1 MSDNAG
7 VTKSLLLATSMA
19 VVGSTFQF
27 GYNTGV
33 INAPQKTIEQFFNLT
48 YITRCNLNK
57 RRMIITKNRTDR
69 MVSLSRNM
77 IILCHINSAY
87 GYPIATSTLNLLWGF
102 TVAVTA
108 VGGMI
113 GSLCAG
119 FAADR
124 YGLKKPMLYNNFT
137 AILAALLMGFSKLA
151 GSFEMLII
159 GRFII
164 GINSGINM
172 GIAPMY
178 LTEIAP
184 VKYRGVFGTLG
195 QLGVVTSMLLSQVLG
210 LRWLLGTS
218 TLWPLLL
225 ALTGVF
231 AVYQLAVIPFCP
243 ESPRFLLVKMNKE
256 DEAREALQWLRGSHY
271 NSKEE
276 MNQMS
281 SEHEAGKDEQKTTIK
296 ELFTV
301 SHLRQPLIIAI
312 VMQLSQQLSGINA
325 VFYYSTQLFL
335 AAGIP
340 QEGLTTVG
348 VGIVNVIMTIVSLSL
363 IEHAGRRILHLIGL
377 GGMCVC
383 SILLVVLLNLQRTV
397 VISWLTLV
405 PILLFVAFFQTGPG
419 SIPWFITAELFNQ
432 SARPAAVSIAG
443 LVNWLGNF
451 TIGLA
456 YPSINAEIGGYTFII
471 FAVLLAI
478 FWIFT
483 YFRVPE
489 TKGKNINEIT
499 ALFQPDRG

>member
-1 MSDNAG
+1 MADEAG
-7 VTKSLLLATSMA
+7 VTKTLVLATSMA

-33 INAPQKTIEQFFNLT
+33 INAPQKTIEQFYNVTFLNR
-48 YITRCNLNK
+48 YGHPIT
-57 RRMIITKNRTDR
+57 
-69 MVSLSRNM
+69 
-77 IILCHINSAY
+77 A
-87 GYPIATSTLNLLWGF
+87 STLNLLWGF

-119 FAADR
+119 VAAER
-124 YGLKKPMLYNNFT
+124 YGLKKSMLYNNIT
-137 AILAALLMGFSKLA
+137 AILGAALMGFSELA

-195 QLGVVTSMLLSQVLG
+195 QFGVVTSMLLSQVLG
-210 LRWLLGTS
+210 LRWLLGTP

-231 AVYQLAVIPFCP
+231 AIFQLAVIPFCP
-243 ESPRFLLVKMNKE
+243 DSPRFLLVKMNKE
-256 DEAREALQWLRGSHY
+256 EEAREALQWLRGNHY
-271 NSKEE
+271 DVKEE
-276 MNQMS
+276 MNNMRI
-281 SEHEAGKDEQKTTIK
+281 EHQANSTERKTTII

-301 SHLRQPLIIAI
+301 SYLRKPLIIAI

-325 VFYYSTQLFL
+325 VFYYSTQLFI

-340 QEGLTTVG
+340 EEYTGLTTVG
-348 VGIVNVIMTIVSLSL
+348 VGVVNVVMTIVSLLL

-383 SILLVVLLNLQRTV
+383 SVILVVLLNLHRTT

-432 SARPAAVSIAG
+432 SSRPAAVSIAG

-489 TKGKNINEIT
+489 TKGRSINEIT
-499 ALFQPDRG
+499 ALFQPEGEYLGGKPVKTYQKMGCSESS

>member
-48 YITRCNLNK
+48 YITRVETISRQQKNL
-57 RRMIITKNRTDR
+57 MSHAFQHASSPTP
-69 MVSLSRNM
+69 L
-77 IILCHINSAY
+77 
-87 GYPIATSTLNLLWGF
+87 
-102 TVAVTA
+102 VTA

-340 QEGLTTVG
+340 QEYTGLTTVG

-489 TKGKNINEIT
+489 TKGK
-499 ALFQPDRG
+499 

>member
-1 MSDNAG
+1 LSTMSDNAG

-48 YITRCNLNK
+48 YITR
-57 RRMIITKNRTDR
+57 
-69 MVSLSRNM
+69 
-77 IILCHINSAY
+77 Y

-383 SILLVVLLNLQRTV
+383 SILLEISLFLIGCVGNAPFALKSSPVKTAVCVNVL

-499 ALFQPDRG
+499 ALF

>member
-1 MSDNAG
+1 STMSDNAG

-48 YITRCNLNK
+48 YITR
-57 RRMIITKNRTDR
+57 
-69 MVSLSRNM
+69 
-77 IILCHINSAY
+77 Y

-340 QEGLTTVG
+340 QEYTGLTTVG

-383 SILLVVLLNLQRTV
+383 SILLVVNIEIFKFLLTTDMKV

-499 ALFQPDRG
+499 ALFQPDRGGYLGGK

>member
-1 MSDNAG
+1 MADEAG
-7 VTKSLLLATSMA
+7 VTKTLVLATSMA

-33 INAPQKTIEQFFNLT
+33 MNAPQKTIEQFYNVTFLNR
-48 YITRCNLNK
+48 YGHSIT
-57 RRMIITKNRTDR
+57 
-69 MVSLSRNM
+69 
-77 IILCHINSAY
+77 A
-87 GYPIATSTLNLLWGF
+87 STLNLLWGF

-119 FAADR
+119 VAAER
-124 YGLKKPMLYNNFT
+124 YGLKKSMLYNNIT
-137 AILAALLMGFSKLA
+137 AILGAALMGFSELA

-159 GRFII
+159 GRFVI

-195 QLGVVTSMLLSQVLG
+195 QFGVVTSMLLSQVLG
-210 LRWLLGTS
+210 LRWLLGTP

-231 AVYQLAVIPFCP
+231 AIYQLVVIPFCP
-243 ESPRFLLVKMNKE
+243 DSPRFLLVKMNKE
-256 DEAREALQWLRGSHY
+256 EEAREALQWLRGNHY
-271 NSKEE
+271 DVKEE
-276 MNQMS
+276 MNNMRIEHQANA
-281 SEHEAGKDEQKTTIK
+281 SERKTTII

-301 SHLRQPLIIAI
+301 SYLRKPLIIAI

-325 VFYYSTQLFL
+325 VFYYSTQLFI

-340 QEGLTTVG
+340 EEYTGLTTVG
-348 VGIVNVIMTIVSLSL
+348 VGVVNVVMTIVSLLL

-383 SILLVVLLNLQRTV
+383 SVILVVLLNLHRTT

-489 TKGKNINEIT
+489 TKGRSINEIT
-499 ALFQPDRG
+499 ALFQPEGEYLVPYDALAHS

>member
-1 MSDNAG
+1 M
-7 VTKSLLLATSMA
+7 
-19 VVGSTFQF
+19 
-27 GYNTGV
+27 
-33 INAPQKTIEQFFNLT
+33 
-48 YITRCNLNK
+48 
-57 RRMIITKNRTDR
+57 
-69 MVSLSRNM
+69 
-77 IILCHINSAY
+77 
-87 GYPIATSTLNLLWGF
+87 WGF

-195 QLGVVTSMLLSQVLG
+195 QLGVVTSMLLSQYVPKSMPYQKYVPHQSMYISKSL
-210 LRWLLGTS
+210 
-218 TLWPLLL
+218 
-225 ALTGVF
+225 
-231 AVYQLAVIPFCP
+231 VYTHFFCIAINVAYI
-243 ESPRFLLVKMNKE
+243 PRFLLVKMNKE

-340 QEGLTTVG
+340 QEYTGLTTVG

-383 SILLVVLLNLQRTV
+383 SILLVVRNFFVSDRML

-499 ALFQPDRG
+499 ALFQPDRGGYLGG

>member
-1 MSDNAG
+1 MADEAG
-7 VTKSLLLATSMA
+7 VTKTLVLATSMA

-33 INAPQKTIEQFFNLT
+33 MNAPQKTIEQFYNVTFLNR
-48 YITRCNLNK
+48 YGHSIT
-57 RRMIITKNRTDR
+57 
-69 MVSLSRNM
+69 
-77 IILCHINSAY
+77 A
-87 GYPIATSTLNLLWGF
+87 STLNLLWGF

-119 FAADR
+119 VAAER
-124 YGLKKPMLYNNFT
+124 YGLKKSMLYNNIT
-137 AILAALLMGFSKLA
+137 AILGAALMGFSELA

-159 GRFII
+159 GRFVI

-195 QLGVVTSMLLSQVLG
+195 QFGVVTSMLLSQVLG
-210 LRWLLGTS
+210 LRWLLGTP

-231 AVYQLAVIPFCP
+231 AIYQLVVIPFCP
-243 ESPRFLLVKMNKE
+243 DSPRFLLVKMNKE
-256 DEAREALQWLRGSHY
+256 EEAREALQWLRGNHY
-271 NSKEE
+271 DVKEE
-276 MNQMS
+276 MNNMRIEHQANA
-281 SEHEAGKDEQKTTIK
+281 SERKTTII

-301 SHLRQPLIIAI
+301 SYLRKPLIIAI

-325 VFYYSTQLFL
+325 VFYYSTQLFI

-340 QEGLTTVG
+340 EEYTGLTTVG
-348 VGIVNVIMTIVSLSL
+348 VGVVNVVMTIVSLLL

-383 SILLVVLLNLQRTV
+383 SVILVVLLNLHRTT

-489 TKGKNINEIT
+489 TKGRSINEIT
-499 ALFQPDRG
+499 ALFQPEGEYLGGKPNKYQTKL